1 MDTMVE
7 GVDFRP
13 AWPGFDYRLLGRR
26 LMAINLSDL
35 AAMGALPRHALIAL
49 ALPPSTPVASVT
61 RLYQGI
67 RDQARRFGF
76 TIAGGDLSATQGPA
90 VLTAA
95 LFGVVLPP
103 QRPLT
108 RSGGRA
114 GWTLAVTGRLGEAA
128 LGLSLLE
135 RGERPETAMGRR
147 GVRRLL
153 DPTPRLEAAQTL
165 LEAGVRVAGDI
176 SDGLPEEVRRICGPA
191 GLGAEIELDALPV
204 EPALKGE
211 AAWLAVSA
219 SEDFELICAAP
230 ASTIEDCSRRLRQA
244 CGLSLTAVGRL
255 TRKPGIRVL
264 HVGRAIKIRGS
275 GYEHFR

>member
-13 AWPGFDYRLLGRR
+13 AWRGFDYRRLGRR

-49 ALPPSTPVASVT
+49 ALPASTRVESVT
-61 RLYQGI
+61 RLYRGI
-67 RDQARRFGF
+67 DDQARRFGF
-76 TIAGGDLSATQGPA
+76 TIAGGDLSATQGPP

-95 LFGVVLPP
+95 LFGVVPSP
-103 QRPLT
+103 HRPLT
-108 RSGGRA
+108 RSGARA

-135 RGERPETAMGRR
+135 RGERPRTAMGRR

-153 DPTPRLEAAQTL
+153 DPVPRLEAAQIL

-176 SDGLPEEVRRICGPA
+176 SDGLPQEVRRIAEPA

-204 EPALKGE
+204 EPSLQGE

-230 ASTIEDCSRRLRQA
+230 ASTIEDCSRRLRQSCA
-244 CGLSLTAVGRL
+244 LSLTAVGRL
-255 TRKPGIRVL
+255 TRQPGIRL
-264 HVGRAIKIRGS
+264 LREGRTVRLRGT